1 MGENELKGPEKIS
14 VKLTHTLLLFYNEF
28 PSLRFVGMGGKEG
41 LGFVLSGSIKTG
53 WKRGVGAD
61 GSRA

>member
-1 MGENELKGPEKIS
+1 
-14 VKLTHTLLLFYNEF
+14 
-28 PSLRFVGMGGKEG
+28 MGGKEG

-61 GSRA
+61 GSRV